1 MRRLCQNDDV
11 GKLKDWISA
20 MTTINRLL
28 KEGEIKEYR
37 DGWRPQHQGQKNEP
51 RPKMEIAQVEPT
63 KRRKKTEAAPTVS
76 Y

>member
-1 MRRLCQNDDV
+1 MMRRLCQNDDV

-37 DGWRPQHQGQKNEP
+37 DGWRP
-51 RPKMEIAQVEPT
+51 
-63 KRRKKTEAAPTVS
+63 
-76 Y
+76 